1 MITHYHT
8 QAMKDA
14 CKGANTYSVKEP
26 SLFAQ
31 LSYARLYASACCII
45 GVCALNLL
53 TFSDN

>member
-31 LSYARLYASACCII
+31 LSYARLYTSACCIN